1 MATTTF
7 SGPIKAGTIANTTG
21 TTVGTDM
28 ANVGFVVMSQSAAIT
43 QSTTAA
49 ASGIIIPAHSQ
60 ILECTVFVTTAYD
73 NSATLS
79 IGTSSTSTELATAVA
94 VSTINTIKLAT
105 QATITDADN
114 WLDVGATDVKIF
126 TASSATTSDAGRA
139 TLTVTYVQQVSP
151 GLTA

>member
-7 SGPIKAGTIANTTG
+7 SGPVKAGTISNTTG

-28 ANVGFVVMSQSAAIT
+28 KNVGFTLMAQSAAIT

-49 ASGIIIPAHSQ
+49 ASGIIIPANSQ
-60 ILECTVFVTTAYD
+60 IVECYVYVTTAYD

-94 VSTINTIKLAT
+94 VSTINTIKLAS
-105 QATITDADN
+105 QATITDADT
-114 WLDVGATDVKIF
+114 WEDIGSTDVKIF
-126 TASSATTSDAGRA
+126 TDSSATTSDAGVA
-139 TLTVTYVQQVSP
+139 TLTVTYIQNNN
-151 GLTA
+151 LA

>member
-7 SGPIKAGTIANTTG
+7 SGPVKAGTISNTTG

-28 ANVGFVVMSQSAAIT
+28 KNVGFTLMSQSAAIT

-49 ASGIIIPAHSQ
+49 ASGIIIPANSQ
-60 ILECTVFVTTAYD
+60 IVECYVYVTTAYD

-94 VSTINTIKLAT
+94 VSTINTIKLAS
-105 QATITDADN
+105 QATITDADT
-114 WLDVGATDVKIF
+114 WEDIGSTDVKIF
-126 TASSATTSDAGRA
+126 TDSSATTSDAGVA
-139 TLTVTYVQQVSP
+139 TLTVTYIQNNN
-151 GLTA
+151 LA

>member
-60 ILECTVFVTTAYD
+60 ILEATVFVTTAYD

-79 IGTSSTSTELATAVA
+79 IGTSSSSNELATAVA
-94 VSTINTIKLAT
+94 VSTINQIKLAS

-126 TASSATTSDAGRA
+126 TDSSATTSDAGRA

>member
-21 TTVGTDM
+21 TSVGTDM

-126 TASSATTSDAGRA
+126 TDSSATTSDAGRA